1 VLLRALLLFLFF
13 VFLARAAWRLI
24 EGVAR
29 GAMGGGAPGPRRP
42 SGPPTAVKMAQCP
55 VCGTYVVP
63 DKAAFE
69 AAWKDVYKNYEGKFW
84 PVGLVEKIKAAQK

>member
-13 VFLARAAWRLI
+13 AVLARAAWRLL

-29 GAMGGGAPGPRRP
+29 GAMGSPPGTGRRP
-42 SGPPTAVKMAQCP
+42 GTQAPTAVKMAQCP

-63 DKAAFE
+63 GKAISGVSRGQVLYFCSDTCRSKH
-69 AAWKDVYKNYEGKFW
+69 AA
-84 PVGLVEKIKAAQK
+84 

>member
-1 VLLRALLLFLFF
+1 MLRALLLFLFF

-29 GAMGGGAPGPRRP
+29 GAMTGGAPGPTRQRTQ
-42 SGPPTAVKMAQCP
+42 PTAVKMAQCP

-63 DKAAFE
+63 GKALTGVSRGQVVYFCSE
-69 AAWKDVYKNYEGKFW
+69 ACRSKHVA
-84 PVGLVEKIKAAQK
+84 

>member
-29 GAMGGGAPGPRRP
+29 GAMGGEAPGRARQRTQ
-42 SGPPTAVKMAQCP
+42 PTAVKMARCP

-63 DKAAFE
+63 GKAITGVSSGQVVYFCSE
-69 AAWKDVYKNYEGKFW
+69 ACRNTHLA
-84 PVGLVEKIKAAQK
+84 